1 MSHSRA
7 TAKLKSGRQSS
18 KTNYNTGMLTV
29 ELHSHTYVSDDCL
42 MRPADIVRTCARR
55 GIDRLAVTDH
65 NAIAGALEMQALAP
79 GLVIVSEEVMTTQ
92 GELLGYFLHEHVPAG
107 LSPLETIARLREQG
121 AAISVSH
128 PFDRLRHGAWQAA
141 DLAAII
147 DLVDAIE
154 VFNSRCI
161 YPEDNARALAF
172 AREHATLGT
181 VGSDAHSQRELGRAL
196 LKVPAAGTPA
206 ELIAGFGAGERVT
219 RLSSPAI
226 HFTSRWAKLAKRLAP
241 RPTQPGSK
249 PKH

>member
-1 MSHSRA
+1 
-7 TAKLKSGRQSS
+7 
-18 KTNYNTGMLTV
+18 
-29 ELHSHTYVSDDCL
+29 

-65 NAIAGALEMQALAP
+65 NTIAGALEMQALAP
-79 GLVIVSEEVMTTQ
+79 ELVIVGEEVMTSQ
-92 GELLGYFLHEHVPAG
+92 GELLAYFLREPVPAG
-107 LSPLETIARLREQG
+107 LTPVETIARLRAQG

-128 PFDRLRHGAWQAA
+128 PFDRLRHGAWQPS

-147 DLVDAIE
+147 ALVDAIE

-172 AREHATLGT
+172 AREHDTLGT
-181 VGSDAHSQRELGRAL
+181 VGSDAHSQRELGRAV
-196 LKVPAAGTPA
+196 LKMPRAGSPA

-226 HFTSRWAKLAKRLAP
+226 HFTSRWAKLRKRLA
-241 RPTQPGSK
+241 RRASLTGSDSQP
-249 PKH
+249 

>member
-1 MSHSRA
+1 
-7 TAKLKSGRQSS
+7 
-18 KTNYNTGMLTV
+18 MLTV
-29 ELHSHTYVSDDCL
+29 ELHSHTYVSEDCL
-42 MRPADIVRTCARR
+42 MRPAEIVRTCARQ

-65 NAIAGALEMQALAP
+65 NSIAGALEMQALAP
-79 GLVIVSEEVMTTQ
+79 GLVIVGEEVMTSQ
-92 GELLGYFLHEHVPAG
+92 GELLGYFLREPVPAG
-107 LSPLETIARLREQG
+107 LTPVETITRLRAQG

-128 PFDRLRHGAWQAA
+128 PFDRLRHGAWRAD

-172 AREHATLGT
+172 AAAHAKLGT
-181 VGSDAHSQRELGRAL
+181 VGSDAHSHRELGRAV
-196 LKVPAAGTPA
+196 LKMPLAGTPA

-226 HFTSRWAKLAKRLAP
+226 HFTSRWAKLRKRLAP
-241 RPTQPGSK
+241 RPGQPGSETK
-249 PKH
+249 P